1 MNCNT
6 GSLLQYAEEKIYI
19 ITNVY
24 VPVTTSTEDRIRRL
38 IETQKTEFKIAAIVN
53 ILYSSFRW
61 TCNTQGKATCEKRLV
76 KKRCQIGKVQGA
88 FILSS

>member
-53 ILYSSFRW
+53 ILYSSFR
-61 TCNTQGKATCEKRLV
+61 
-76 KKRCQIGKVQGA
+76 
-88 FILSS
+88 

>member
-1 MNCNT
+1 MERQKYTLKKCCLHYIIISKSSTIIMNCNT

-53 ILYSSFRW
+53 ILYSSFR
-61 TCNTQGKATCEKRLV
+61 
-76 KKRCQIGKVQGA
+76 
-88 FILSS
+88 